1 MQEDINNRTA
11 SLVIQTT
18 KLTAR
23 TFKRLLEKAL
33 AEMEAQQRAA
43 KQKRAV
49 PKTYKGKQSVRQLVG
64 QGAGVSNIEI
74 TDKNIKGFERTA
86 RKYGV
91 DFAVKRDNNAQ
102 PPKYLVFFKAK
113 EAKTEGEKPLIAA
126 FTEYSQKRVKQQSK
140 PSILARLSK
149 FKELVKGTINRE
161 RHHDKGE
168 RTL

>member
-1 MQEDINNRTA
+1 M
-11 SLVIQTT
+11 
-18 KLTAR
+18 
-23 TFKRLLEKAL
+23 
-33 AEMEAQQRAA
+33 
-43 KQKRAV
+43 
-49 PKTYKGKQSVRQLVG
+49 
-64 QGAGVSNIEI
+64 
-74 TDKNIKGFERTA
+74 
-86 RKYGV
+86 

-102 PPKYLVFFKAK
+102 PPKYLIFFKAK
-113 EAKTEGEKPLIAA
+113 DADALIAA

>member
-33 AEMEAQQRAA
+33 AEMKEQQRTARQKQAA
-43 KQKRAV
+43 KG
-49 PKTYKGKQSVRQLVG
+49 PKTYKGKQTVKQLVG
-64 QGAGVSNIEI
+64 QGAGVQNIEV

-91 DFAVKRDNNAQ
+91 DFAVKRDNNAT

-113 EAKTEGEKPLIAA
+113 DADALTAA
-126 FTEYSQKRVKQQSK
+126 FTDFTAKRVKQQSK
-140 PSILARLSK
+140 PSILAQLSK
-149 FKELVKGTINRE
+149 FKELVKGTISKE

-168 RTL
+168 RAL

>member
-102 PPKYLVFFKAK
+102 PPKYLIFFKAK
-113 EAKTEGEKPLIAA
+113 DADALIAA

>member
-74 TDKNIKGFERTA
+74 TDKNIKGFDRTA

-113 EAKTEGEKPLIAA
+113 DADALIAA

>member
-74 TDKNIKGFERTA
+74 TDKNIKGFERAA

-113 EAKTEGEKPLIAA
+113 DADALIAA

>member
-86 RKYGV
+86 RKSGV

-113 EAKTEGEKPLIAA
+113 DADALIAA

>member
-91 DFAVKRDNNAQ
+91 DFTVKRDNNAQ
-102 PPKYLVFFKAK
+102 PPKYLIFFKAK
-113 EAKTEGEKPLIAA
+113 DADALIAA

>member
-113 EAKTEGEKPLIAA
+113 DADALIAA
-126 FTEYSQKRVKQQSK
+126 FTEYSQKRVKQHSK

>member
-102 PPKYLVFFKAK
+102 PPKYLVYFKAK
-113 EAKTEGEKPLIAA
+113 DADALIAA

-149 FKELVKGTINRE
+149 FKELGKGTINRE

>member
-91 DFAVKRDNNAQ
+91 DFAVKRENNAQ

-113 EAKTEGEKPLIAA
+113 DADALIAA

>member
-113 EAKTEGEKPLIAA
+113 DADALTAA

-140 PSILARLSK
+140 PSILAQLSK

>member
-49 PKTYKGKQSVRQLVG
+49 PKTYKGKQSCLLYT
-64 QGAGVSNIEI
+64 SPSP
-74 TDKNIKGFERTA
+74 
-86 RKYGV
+86 
-91 DFAVKRDNNAQ
+91 RD
-102 PPKYLVFFKAK
+102 
-113 EAKTEGEKPLIAA
+113 
-126 FTEYSQKRVKQQSK
+126 
-140 PSILARLSK
+140 
-149 FKELVKGTINRE
+149 
-161 RHHDKGE
+161 
-168 RTL
+168 

>member
-74 TDKNIKGFERTA
+74 TDKNIKVFERTA

-113 EAKTEGEKPLIAA
+113 DADALIAA

>member
-113 EAKTEGEKPLIAA
+113 DADALIAA

-140 PSILARLSK
+140 PSILPRLSK

>member
-49 PKTYKGKQSVRQLVG
+49 PKTYKGKQSVRQLAG

-102 PPKYLVFFKAK
+102 PPKYLIFFKAK
-113 EAKTEGEKPLIAA
+113 DADALIAA

>member
-64 QGAGVSNIEI
+64 QGAGVSNIEN

-113 EAKTEGEKPLIAA
+113 DADALIAA

>member
-113 EAKTEGEKPLIAA
+113 DADALMAA

>member
-86 RKYGV
+86 RTYGV

-113 EAKTEGEKPLIAA
+113 DADALIAA

>member
-113 EAKTEGEKPLIAA
+113 DADALIAA

>member
-33 AEMEAQQRAA
+33 AEMKAQQRAA
-43 KQKRAV
+43 QQKKAA
-49 PKTYKGKQSVRQLVG
+49 PKTYKGKQSVKQLVG

-74 TDKNIKGFERTA
+74 TDKNIKSFERTA

-113 EAKTEGEKPLIAA
+113 DADALTAA

-140 PSILARLSK
+140 PSILAQLSK
-149 FKELVKGTINRE
+149 FKELVKNTIGKE

>member
-11 SLVIQTT
+11 SLVIQTA

-113 EAKTEGEKPLIAA
+113 DADALIAA

>member
-113 EAKTEGEKPLIAA
+113 DADALIAA

-161 RHHDKGE
+161 RLHDKGE

>member
-11 SLVIQTT
+11 VIQTT

-113 EAKTEGEKPLIAA
+113 DADALIAA

>member
-74 TDKNIKGFERTA
+74 TEKNIKGFERTA

-102 PPKYLVFFKAK
+102 PPKYLIFFKAK
-113 EAKTEGEKPLIAA
+113 DADALIAA

>member
-43 KQKRAV
+43 KQKRDV

-113 EAKTEGEKPLIAA
+113 DADALIAA